1 MDANTLR
8 ILSLDGGGARGYLS
22 VSFLSKLQSFFDK
35 PLWQIFDVI
44 AGSSTGGLQAL
55 SYAYGKTID
64 EVKPFYLTEAPWV
77 FTIRT
82 AADVA
87 IGSINAS
94 EPSNRPSIAQKIAI
108 MADNGYLYRST
119 STESNYGSA
128 RLKTVLTNNFS
139 TDTLQ
144 SLKTNV
150 LITSFRKDTDSPVI
164 FSNLNDPNY
173 FGQNLSIVDIAL
185 ATSSAPIYFPPQII
199 SNQNYIDGG
208 VFQNNPAQIALNMGR
223 RIKPLSNRF
232 CILSLGTGIGTLGF
246 DEVSTQNQRLL
257 QSYSLLPFEQTIKDL
272 VALFD
277 QAMVGGQESVSKALS
292 LINDPSVP
300 SNLFHYR
307 FQPKLDLS
315 MDTEMDN
322 TDSSFFTYLSNLA
335 TTTYNNDIDNIT
347 TFMGHLFA

>member
-1 MDANTLR
+1 MDAKTLR

-82 AADVA
+82 AGDVA

-94 EPSNRPSIAQKIAI
+94 EPSNRPNTVQKIGI
-108 MADNGYLYRST
+108 LGDNGYLYRST

-128 RLKTVLTNNFS
+128 RLKTVLTDNFS

-144 SLKTNV
+144 NLKTNV
-150 LITSFRKDTDSPVI
+150 LITSINNTTKSPII
-164 FSNLNDPNY
+164 FSNVNDFNY
-173 FGQNLSIVDIAL
+173 FGQNLPIVDVAL
-185 ATSSAPIYFPPQII
+185 ATSAAPIYLPPQLIN
-199 SNQNYIDGG
+199 NQNYIDGG
-208 VFQNNPAQIALNMGR
+208 VYQNNPAQLALNMGR
-223 RIKPLSNRF
+223 RIKPLAKRF
-232 CILSLGTGIGTLGF
+232 CILSLGTGLGDFGF
-246 DEVSTQNQRLL
+246 DEVSTQNQKLL

-277 QAMVGGQESVSKALS
+277 QAMVGGQESVAKALS

-307 FQPKLDLS
+307 FQPDLDLTL
-315 MDTEMDN
+315 DTEMDN
-322 TDSSFFTYLSNLA
+322 TDSDFFTYLSDLA
-335 TTTYNNDIDNIT
+335 TTTYNNDIDNIA
-347 TFMGHLFA
+347 TFMGHLLA

>member
-1 MDANTLR
+1 MDAKTLR

-87 IGSINAS
+87 SGSINAS
-94 EPSNRPSIAQKIAI
+94 LPSNRPSIVQKIAI

-128 RLKTVLTNNFS
+128 RLKTVLTNNFN

-144 SLKTNV
+144 NLKTNV
-150 LITSFRKDTDSPVI
+150 LITSFRKDSNSPII
-164 FSNLNDPNY
+164 FSNLNDFNY
-173 FGQNLSIVDIAL
+173 FGQNLSIVDVAL
-185 ATSSAPIYFPPQII
+185 ATSAAPIYLPPQLITG
-199 SNQNYIDGG
+199 QNYIDGG
-208 VFQNNPAQIALNMGR
+208 VYQNNPAQLALNMGR
-223 RIKPLSNRF
+223 RIKPLAKRF
-232 CILSLGTGIGTLGF
+232 CILSLGTGLGDLGF

-277 QAMVGGQESVSKALS
+277 QAMVGGQESVAKALS

-307 FQPKLDLS
+307 FQPDLDLS
-315 MDTEMDN
+315 RDTEMDN
-322 TDSSFFTYLSNLA
+322 TDTDFFEYLSDLA
-335 TTTYNNDIDNIT
+335 TSTYNNDIDNISN
-347 TFMGHLFA
+347 FMGHLLA

>member
-1 MDANTLR
+1 MDRNTLR

-22 VSFLSKLQSFFDK
+22 VSFLLKLQTFFDK

-55 SYAYGKTID
+55 SYTYGKTID
-64 EVKPFYLTEAPWV
+64 EVKSFYLTEAPWV

-108 MADNGYLYRST
+108 LGNNGYLYRST

-128 RLKTVLTNNFS
+128 RLKTVLTNNFGTS
-139 TDTLQ
+139 TLQ
-144 SLKTNV
+144 NLKTNV
-150 LITSFRKDTDSPVI
+150 LITSFRKDSNSPII

-173 FGQNLSIVDIAL
+173 FGQNLPIVDVAL
-185 ATSSAPIYFPPQII
+185 ATSAAPVYLPPQVITEQ
-199 SNQNYIDGG
+199 SYIDGG
-208 VFQNNPAQIALNMGR
+208 VYQNNPAQLALSMGR
-223 RIKPLSNRF
+223 RIKPLAKRF
-232 CILSLGTGIGTLGF
+232 CILSLGTGLGDLGF
-246 DEVSTQNQRLL
+246 DEVSTQNQGLL

-277 QAMVGGQESVSKALS
+277 QTMVGGQESVAKALS
-292 LINDPSVP
+292 LVNDPSVP
-300 SNLFHYR
+300 SNLYHYR
-307 FQPKLDLS
+307 FQPDLDQNL
-315 MDTEMDN
+315 DTELDN
-322 TDSSFFTYLSNLA
+322 TDSSFFTYLSDLA

-347 TFMGHLFA
+347 TFMGHLTI

>member
-1 MDANTLR
+1 MDAKTLR

-87 IGSINAS
+87 SGSINAS
-94 EPSNRPSIAQKIAI
+94 EPSNRPSIVQKIAI
-108 MADNGYLYRST
+108 MGDNGYLYRST

-128 RLKTVLTNNFS
+128 RLKTVLTDNFS

-144 SLKTNV
+144 NLKTNV
-150 LITSFRKDTDSPVI
+150 LITSFRKDSNSPII
-164 FSNLNDPNY
+164 FSNLNDFNY
-173 FGQNLSIVDIAL
+173 FGQNLPIVDVAL
-185 ATSSAPIYFPPQII
+185 ATSAAPIYLPPQLI
-199 SNQNYIDGG
+199 SGQNYIDGG
-208 VFQNNPAQIALNMGR
+208 VFQNNPAHLALNMGR
-223 RIKPLSNRF
+223 RIKPLAKRF
-232 CILSLGTGIGTLGF
+232 CILSLGTGLGDLGF

-257 QSYSLLPFEQTIKDL
+257 QTNSLLPFEQTIKDL

-277 QAMVGGQESVSKALS
+277 QAMVGGQESVAKALS
-292 LINDPSVP
+292 LINDPSIP

-307 FQPKLDLS
+307 FQPDLDLS
-315 MDTEMDN
+315 RDTEMDN
-322 TDSSFFTYLSNLA
+322 TDSDFFEYLSDLA
-335 TTTYNNDIDNIT
+335 TSTYNNDIDNISN
-347 TFMGHLFA
+347 FMGHLLA